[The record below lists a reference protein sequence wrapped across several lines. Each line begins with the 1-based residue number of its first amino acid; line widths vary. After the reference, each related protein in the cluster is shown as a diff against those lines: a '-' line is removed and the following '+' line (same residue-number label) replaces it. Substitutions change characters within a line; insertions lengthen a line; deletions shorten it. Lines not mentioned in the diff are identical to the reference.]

1 MELILLIVIAALA
14 VISIVLSLAKGNN
27 HAQAEQLQ
35 AALRQ
40 QMQENREELNRSIRE
55 LRMEMTQTL
64 NQNMQQLQ
72 DVLHKN
78 MMTNGELQRQK
89 FDTMARQQEVLIKS
103 TEKRLDDM
111 RLMVEEKLQKTL
123 NERIGQSFEIVRSQL
138 ENVLLK
144 TNLLLYIY

>member
-55 LRMEMTQTL
+55 IAR
-64 NQNMQQLQ
+64 NRAS
-72 DVLHKN
+72 VL
-78 MMTNGELQRQK
+78 G
-89 FDTMARQQEVLIKS
+89 
-103 TEKRLDDM
+103 
-111 RLMVEEKLQKTL
+111 
-123 NERIGQSFEIVRSQL
+123 
-138 ENVLLK
+138 
-144 TNLLLYIY
+144 

>member
-55 LRMEMTQTL
+55 LRMKMTQTL
-64 NQNMQQLQ
+64 NQNMQQL
-72 DVLHKN
+72 H
-78 MMTNGELQRQK
+78 T
-89 FDTMARQQEVLIKS
+89 S
-103 TEKRLDDM
+103 TGVPAWTVYAADALAATVAGK
-111 RLMVEEKLQKTL
+111 
-123 NERIGQSFEIVRSQL
+123 I
-138 ENVLLK
+138 
-144 TNLLLYIY
+144 NLSS